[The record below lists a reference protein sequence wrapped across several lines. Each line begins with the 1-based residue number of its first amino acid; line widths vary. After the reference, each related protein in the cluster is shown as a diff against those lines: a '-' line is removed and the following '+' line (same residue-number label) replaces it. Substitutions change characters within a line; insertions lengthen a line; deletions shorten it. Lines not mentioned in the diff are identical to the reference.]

1 MGVATVNVVFYAYL
15 LWLCIVF
22 FRAAKGRERVVVAGW
37 CPGLLLGPFK
47 NTFSISATDAIQFF
61 EVVGITIALVES
73 VLIFREYSGLND
85 TPLGSTFSD
94 TVEESSLREGP
105 PDTSG

>member
-1 MGVATVNVVFYAYL
+1 VFYAYL